1 MGEKQGTG
9 TELRKAT
16 FAGGCFWCMQPA
28 FRILE
33 GVIEVVSGYA
43 GGTKE
48 DPTYE
53 EVSSGTTG
61 HLESVQVTYDP
72 GRISYETLLETF
84 WKQID
89 PTDPG
94 GQFADRGSQYRTAI
108 FYHDEEQK
116 RLAEASKKR
125 LDASGKF
132 QRPVATEIRPF
143 TTFYP
148 AEEYH
153 QDYDR
158 KNQER
163 YHEYR
168 ILSGREP
175 FIERTWGKTREV
187 RVFATPGCT
196 GCRAVKEFLRSRG
209 VEFTE
214 IDMAADEEARNFV
227 IGKTG
232 HLGSPIVQIGD
243 EFIIGFDRKKIE
255 KALG

>member
-1 MGEKQGTG
+1 GNAK
-9 TELRKAT
+9 LKKAT
-16 FAGGCFWCMQPA
+16 FAGGCFWCMQPP
-28 FRILE
+28 FRMIG

-48 DPTYE
+48 NPTYE
-53 EVSSGTTG
+53 EVSSGKTG
-61 HLESVQVTYDP
+61 HLEAVQVTYDP
-72 GRISYETLLETF
+72 ARVSYDTLLDTF

-125 LDASGKF
+125 LEASGKF
-132 QRPVATEIRPF
+132 PAAVATEIRPF
-143 TTFYP
+143 TNFYP

-158 KNQER
+158 KNPDR
-163 YHEYR
+163 YHQYKV
-168 ILSGREP
+168 LSGRDR
-175 FIERTWGKTREV
+175 FIEKTWGKNQVV
-187 RVFATPGCT
+187 RVFSTPGCT
-196 GCRAVKEFLRSRG
+196 GCRAVKEFLKARN

-214 IDMAADEEARNFV
+214 IDMAADEAARNFV
-227 IGKTG
+227 MEKTG
-232 HLGSPIVQIGD
+232 FLGSPVVQIGD
-243 EFIIGFDRKKIE
+243 VFIVGFDPKKMA